1 MARPKLAPQEQKAMT
16 VAFRLTAIEHAQL
29 LAVAAQ
35 HGVRVS
41 ELVRRKTLGVRMPA
55 PVQEAKLQADAVAA
69 LNRIGVNLNQIAKR
83 MNSAKPLNMEKLITT
98 LDRIHDAMDRLDES
112 D

>member
-1 MARPKLAPQEQKAMT
+1 MARPKLAPQEQKSLT
-16 VAFRLTAIEHAQL
+16 ISFRVTPIEHAQM

-35 HGVRVS
+35 HGMRVS
-41 ELVRRKTLGVRMPA
+41 GLARRKALGVRLPA

-83 MNSAKPLNMEKLITT
+83 VNS
-98 LDRIHDAMDRLDES
+98 
-112 D
+112 